1 MSIENGAFAWYY
13 IDTERKTTKTK
24 INTKHK
30 EENIMVFSW
39 ICIGATIVVAGAAI
53 YASYKLIIRT

>member
-1 MSIENGAFAWYY
+1 
-13 IDTERKTTKTK
+13 
-24 INTKHK
+24 
-30 EENIMVFSW
+30 MVFSW